1 MHPCVKWMV
10 TASDTAEVRTNACII
25 VLSEYGG
32 AVTAS
37 VALAT
42 AWRLTQCMDAPL
54 HGLLA
59 VTHAADQIGQAAR
72 VLCYLCKSAS
82 CEP

>member
-1 MHPCVKWMV
+1 MV
-10 TASDTAEVRTNACII
+10 TASDIAEVRSDPCI
-25 VLSEYGG
+25 LESSEYGR

-37 VALAT
+37 LALTT